1 MNRGRTCGEAL
12 VRLLEDY
19 GVDTV
24 FGVPGVHTLALYRGL
39 AGIGI
44 RHVLPRHE
52 QGAGFMADGYARLS
66 GRPGVCFVITGPGV
80 TNAATPLGQAYSD
93 SVPLLM
99 ISSVNS
105 TRTLGKGWGELH
117 EISDQRGVTR
127 PLTALSATALSP
139 GDVPDLLARA
149 FAIFASAR
157 PRPVHIEI
165 PTDVLTASATGEWK
179 PRRPPPRP
187 APAADRIAE
196 AAALLAAAE
205 RPLILVGG
213 GALGAGSAVAT
224 IAETLGAP
232 VVTSVAAKGL
242 VPESHP
248 LSLGSTLWLDATKA
262 CLAEADAVL
271 ALGTELAATDY
282 LAKSLKIPGK
292 LIRIDID
299 PAKLVDRH
307 PAEIAIL
314 ADAAVTAEALAAGLA
329 GGSSPGWHRAAKE
342 RVAQACR
349 ANLDAATPLQLAH
362 LKVLRTLRA
371 ALPDEAVVTADM
383 TQIAYTGN
391 CFFPAERPR
400 GWIYPAG
407 YGTLGFALPVAI
419 GAKLAAPERPA
430 VALAGDAGFLYTV
443 QELATAVELGLPIV
457 VLLWNNEALGQIRDD
472 MVAKGIPEVGVI
484 QRNPDFPML
493 ARAFGCHA
501 ARPETLEALGPE
513 LAAALGRDVPTVV
526 EVRHDLEGLR

>member
-1 MNRGRTCGEAL
+1 M
-12 VRLLEDY
+12 RLLEDH

-39 AGIGI
+39 AGSGI
-44 RHVLPRHE
+44 RHILPRHE

-66 GRPGVCFVITGPGV
+66 GRPGVCFLITGPGV

-117 EISDQRGVTR
+117 EIWDQRGVTR

-139 GDVPDLLARA
+139 SDVPDLLARA
-149 FAIFASAR
+149 FAVFASAR

-165 PTDVLTASATGEWK
+165 PTDVLAAPVTEDWT
-179 PRRPPPRP
+179 PRPTPSRP
-187 APAADRIAE
+187 APTEGQIAE
-196 AAALLAAAE
+196 AATLLDRAE
-205 RPLILVGG
+205 RPIVLAGG
-213 GALGAGSAVAT
+213 GALGAREAIVA
-224 IAETLGAP
+224 IAERLDAP
-232 VVTSVAAKGL
+232 VITSLAAKGL
-242 VPESHP
+242 VPDSHP
-248 LSLGSTLWLDATKA
+248 LSLGSTLWLDATKT
-262 CLAEADAVL
+262 CLAEADVVL
-271 ALGTELAATDY
+271 ALGTELAATDN
-282 LAKSLKIPGK
+282 LARTLAIPGK
-292 LIRIDID
+292 LIRVDID

-307 PAEIAIL
+307 PAEIPIL
-314 ADAAVTAEALAAGLA
+314 ADAAATAEAVAACLA
-329 GGSSPGWHRAAKE
+329 GSSSPGRCGAAKE
-342 RVAQACR
+342 RVAQARR
-349 ANLDAATPLQLAH
+349 AKLDAATPQQLAH
-362 LKVLRTLRA
+362 LKVLQTLRV
-371 ALPDEAVVTADM
+371 ALPDDAVVTADM
-383 TQIAYTGN
+383 TQLAYTGN
-391 CFFPAERPR
+391 CFFPVEQPR

-419 GAKLAAPERPA
+419 GAKLAAPERPT

-443 QELATAVELGLPIV
+443 QELATLVELDLPVV

-472 MVAKGIPEVGVI
+472 MLAKGIPEIGVI
-484 QRNPDFPML
+484 QRNPDFLML

-513 LAAALGRDVPTVV
+513 LAAALGRDGPTVI